1 MDQLLEHLYKNLDQA
16 KKVLNEQAIAVAD
29 MGSGK
34 NYDDQLE
41 KLIAYNLEKGRVIG
55 IQDTINDLEKMLS
68 ATRSLK
74 VV

>member
-34 NYDDQLE
+34 TM
-41 KLIAYNLEKGRVIG
+41 
-55 IQDTINDLEKMLS
+55 TIN
-68 ATRSLK
+68 
-74 VV
+74 

>member
-1 MDQLLEHLYKNLDQA
+1 MDQLLKHLFKNLDQA
-16 KKVLNEQAIAVAD
+16 KKVLNEHAIAVAD

-34 NYDDQLE
+34 SYDDQLE